1 MKAGIIHHGDGLQ
14 SGHYTYFV
22 MQGEKLYHFN
32 DSAVLE
38 NDFDS
43 FDHSLVYVVTYEK
56 IEIDVDVPLL
66 SSSPSREFDSN
77 ENASEMS
84 LTNELKRTLTEN
96 LENEDNSKKA
106 RVDETLVT
114 RPHDIIDDIQFMS
127 NEDLIRFLVLK
138 LKIF

>member
-1 MKAGIIHHGDGLQ
+1 
-14 SGHYTYFV
+14 

-106 RVDETLVT
+106 RVDETTVT
-114 RPHDIIDDIQFMS
+114 RPHDIIDDIELFMKPKLLPHTAAFLESLQFMS